1 MCSIEEL
8 EYWIWISQIKNMTFE
23 VFDLLLKKY
32 ENIRNIWNL
41 NEKELKSNSFLS
53 EILLLELCN
62 ESYKSNLTKYLR
74 YINKND
80 IKIIKYTDNNY
91 PQKLNNIPNKP
102 IVLYAKGNLKNINNE
117 SVAIVGSRMASIYGK
132 KNAYYFSYELAKRN
146 VNIVSGLAKGIDSY
160 SHIGALKAKGKT
172 IAVIGCGI
180 DKIYPK
186 ENEKLYH
193 EILKNDGLIISEYIV
208 GTRPERTNFPRRN
221 RIISGISDAIIV
233 VEAGAKSGSLITANY
248 AINQGKEVWAI
259 PGNINLANSAGTN
272 ELIKDGANVLTK
284 LGDIIW

>member
-1 MCSIEEL
+1 MR
-8 EYWIWISQIKNMTFE
+8 KN
-23 VFDLLLKKY
+23 
-32 ENIRNIWNL
+32 N
-41 NEKELKSNSFLS
+41 
-53 EILLLELCN
+53 
-62 ESYKSNLTKYLR
+62 
-74 YINKND
+74 
-80 IKIIKYTDNNY
+80 IKIVKYTDDEY

-102 IVLYAKGNLKNINNE
+102 IVLYMKGNLENLNNE
-117 SVAIVGSRMASIYGK
+117 SVAIVGSRMASLYGK
-132 KNAYYFSYELAKRN
+132 KNAYFFSYELAKRN

-208 GTRPERTNFPRRN
+208 GTKPEKTNFPRRN
-221 RIISGISDAIIV
+221 RIISGISDAVIV

-259 PGNINLANSAGTN
+259 PGNINLANSVGTN

>member
-1 MCSIEEL
+1 M
-8 EYWIWISQIKNMTFE
+8 
-23 VFDLLLKKY
+23 
-32 ENIRNIWNL
+32 
-41 NEKELKSNSFLS
+41 
-53 EILLLELCN
+53 
-62 ESYKSNLTKYLR
+62 
-74 YINKND
+74 
-80 IKIIKYTDNNY
+80 
-91 PQKLNNIPNKP
+91 
-102 IVLYAKGNLKNINNE
+102 LYSKGNLKNINNE

-208 GTRPERTNFPRRN
+208 GTRPEKTNFPRRN

-233 VEAGAKSGSLITANY
+233 VEAGAKSGSLITANH

-259 PGNINLANSAGTN
+259 PGNINLANSVGTN

>member
-1 MCSIEEL
+1 MEKI
-8 EYWIWISQIKNMTFE
+8 EYWIWISRIKNITFE
-23 VFDLLLKKY
+23 IFSLLLKKY
-32 ENIRNIWNL
+32 KNLEHIWNL
-41 NEKELKSNSFLS
+41 SKNELQSNNFLS
-53 EILLLELCN
+53 KHLVSDLTNL
-62 ESYKSNLTKYLR
+62 SYKNNLTKYNE
-74 YINKND
+74 YMNKNN
-80 IKIIKYTDNNY
+80 IKIVPFCDEMY
-91 PQKLNNIPNKP
+91 PQKLNFIQNKP
-102 IVLYAKGNLKNINNE
+102 IVLFMKGNTQNINNE
-117 SVAIVGSRMASIYGK
+117 SVAIVGSRMASLYGK
-132 KNAYYFSYELAKRN
+132 KNAYYFSHELAKRN

-208 GTRPERTNFPRRN
+208 GTKPEKINFPRRN
-221 RIISGISDAIIV
+221 RIISGISNAVIV
-233 VEAGAKSGSLITANY
+233 VEASEKSGSLITANY

-259 PGNINLANSAGTN
+259 PGNINQSNSVGTN